1 VRYIPGASAP
11 RATYLQRREDRHDL
25 MARSGTLGARRTPG
39 KLSAAPAQIC
49 VAALCLLAWAPSL
62 NAQRVWHKAL
72 YPYAYYSAGDGF
84 WGAAHLGLYSPIGF
98 AERPERDAASINFDA
113 AASTHGS
120 YGFVA
125 DAQLSGL
132 WTGWR
137 VRLTLSAARDNR
149 LGFYGL
155 GNDTPYEADSVTEDA
170 PHFYQVTRTH
180 QYARV
185 TLQRKLIG
193 PLRGLAGAGIR
204 NTAFRALPGASAF
217 TQDSAYSPFTDRTV
231 RAGLVLDTRDNEL
244 APHSGL
250 MVEALFASGS
260 GYTRT
265 TGSARIF
272 VHPLKRLVIAARVAG
287 ETTGGNSPLAAQLE
301 MESSELPFFAVGGYY
316 SLRGYRNGRF
326 IGPGKLLGGLE
337 VRYAPV
343 WAPTVAELQ
352 IVGFYDA
359 GRVFGRAESFRVTT
373 TALHQSGGGEIA
385 VRFLR
390 NTFMVAGVGAGS
402 EGARFVF
409 GTQWSY

>member
-1 VRYIPGASAP
+1 V
-11 RATYLQRREDRHDL
+11 TVQRR
-25 MARSGTLGARRTPG
+25 
-39 KLSAAPAQIC
+39 
-49 VAALCLLAWAPSL
+49 
-62 NAQRVWHKAL
+62 
-72 YPYAYYSAGDGF
+72 
-84 WGAAHLGLYSPIGF
+84 
-98 AERPERDAASINFDA
+98 
-113 AASTHGS
+113 
-120 YGFVA
+120 
-125 DAQLSGL
+125 
-132 WTGWR
+132 
-137 VRLTLSAARDNR
+137 
-149 LGFYGL
+149 
-155 GNDTPYEADSVTEDA
+155 
-170 PHFYQVTRTH
+170 
-180 QYARV
+180 
-185 TLQRKLIG
+185 LIG

-204 NTAFRALPGASAF
+204 HTAFRALSGGSAF
-217 TQDSAYSPFTDRTV
+217 TQDSGYVPFTDNTV
-231 RAGLVLDTRDNEL
+231 RAGLVFDTRDNEL

-272 VHPLKRLVIAARVAG
+272 VHPVKRLVVAARVAG
-287 ETTGGNSPLAAQLE
+287 ETTGGNPPLAAQLE

-326 IGPGKLLGGLE
+326 IGPGKLLGGFE

-359 GRVFGRAESFRVTT
+359 GRVFGPGESFRVTT
-373 TALHQSGGGEIA
+373 TGLHQSGGGEVA

-390 NTFMVAGVGAGS
+390 NTFLVAGVGAGS